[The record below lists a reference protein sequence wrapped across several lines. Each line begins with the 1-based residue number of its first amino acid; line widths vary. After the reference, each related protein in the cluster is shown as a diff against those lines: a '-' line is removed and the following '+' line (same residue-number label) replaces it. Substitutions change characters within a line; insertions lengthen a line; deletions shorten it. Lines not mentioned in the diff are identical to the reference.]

1 MNTNIPVEIPARR
14 RFDLRSF
21 VETLGPLLALAAL
34 VFVTYKAEI
43 YFKGEQNFLKP
54 ENLINILK
62 QWSFVGIVA
71 IGMTI
76 VIISG
81 GIDLSV
87 GALVAMA
94 GGFGIWLMNTAINA
108 GKFISEN
115 DAAIKDY
122 NDNVA
127 MGLNLP
133 LTLPWSGFRVGLAHF
148 FQQLHMD
155 GSNAWGVFFAFT
167 ATILL
172 ATLAGWLG
180 GVLIAKGRLA
190 PFIATLGG
198 LAIYRSIALSLAD
211 GGEFRSAGGTAFSAI
226 GTGGI
231 NLPHFE
237 LRPGVPLQ
245 LPWPVIIFVLI
256 AIFAAYLLNKTRFGR
271 YVYAIGS
278 NERAAV
284 YSAVRVDRIKIYV
297 YTLMGALCGIAALLL
312 GSRMNSIASSSTGNL
327 YELDAIAAVVIGGT
341 HLGGGRGTIRGTVVG
356 VLILGVISNMLG
368 ILNVSPYLQGT
379 VKGSII
385 IAAALLQQIGR
396 KE

>member
-1 MNTNIPVEIPARR
+1 MTTTQEIPARR
-14 RFDLRSF
+14 RFDWRSL

-43 YFKGEQNFLKP
+43 YFKGEKNFLKP

-71 IGMTI
+71 IGMTV

-94 GGFGIWLMNTAINA
+94 GGAGIWLMNTAVDA
-108 GKFISEN
+108 AKFISDN

-122 NDNVA
+122 KDNVA
-127 MGLNLP
+127 MGLTSIP
-133 LTLPWSGFRVGLAHF
+133 LTLPWSGVRVALAHM
-148 FQQLHMD
+148 FQTLHMD
-155 GSNAWGVFFAFT
+155 GSNAWGVFFAFA

-172 ATLAGWLG
+172 ATIAGWLA

-211 GGEFRSAGGTAFSAI
+211 GGEFRSSGGTAFSAI

-245 LPWPVIIFVLI
+245 LPWPVIIF
-256 AIFAAYLLNKTRFGR
+256 AIVAVFAAYLLNKTRFGR

-284 YSAVRVDRIKIYV
+284 YSAVRVDRVKIYV
-297 YTLMGALCGIAALLL
+297 YTLMGALCGVAALLL

-341 HLGGGRGTIRGTVVG
+341 RLGGGSGTIRGTVIG

-368 ILNVSPYLQGT
+368 ILDVSPYLQGT

-385 IAAALLQQIGR
+385 IAAVLLQQVGR
-396 KE
+396 KER